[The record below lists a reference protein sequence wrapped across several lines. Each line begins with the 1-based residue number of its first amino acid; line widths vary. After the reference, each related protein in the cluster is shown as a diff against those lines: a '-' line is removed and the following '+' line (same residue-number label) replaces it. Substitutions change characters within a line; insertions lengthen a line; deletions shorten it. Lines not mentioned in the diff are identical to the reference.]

1 MCKEVA
7 GENGQ
12 VGSLGENG
20 ESLEGY
26 KERAGVGKWSQRRQ
40 GPGQFLPQA
49 WRQLDD
55 ISENLQVAPATF
67 SQLTPGSLG
76 LWTSKVSCS
85 FC

>member
-49 WRQLDD
+49 WR
-55 ISENLQVAPATF
+55 
-67 SQLTPGSLG
+67 
-76 LWTSKVSCS
+76 
-85 FC
+85 